1 MTNLI
6 EIRILDRSSFACGHA
21 FEGSGPY
28 ERIRGRA
35 YFQVDPDAPAQAG
48 VFDIDKAPRNENGLV
63 EFDGDF
69 LIFKPIDPGHGNQ
82 RLFYDFGNRGNMR
95 ALQFFNDAPGSN
107 DPITLAD
114 AGNGYLFRR
123 GYTVV
128 SCAWQ
133 GDLLPGNNRVLLNL
147 PVATDGGKPLT
158 GQVLQEFIVY
168 VPGITTRPL
177 SGWPSTRSHPV
188 DSLDNSHA
196 RLTKRRYPY
205 NDRIDVPRTEW
216 SFART
221 EGGEGADAQ
230 GAEFGILPSETNI
243 YMPKGFEPGW
253 IYELTYTGRD
263 PLVLGLG
270 DVAVRDLVSFLR
282 YTEKDAAGN
291 PNPVGTIEKVYAWGR
306 SQTGRLIR
314 DFVYRG
320 FNADA
325 QNRQVFD
332 GVLPHVSGGGLM
344 WMHHRFAI
352 LTASAGQAYME
363 HFIYSDRFP
372 FSYASC
378 TDHLTGKTD
387 AILKRPDT
395 DPLVMHT
402 QTATEYW
409 ERHGSLVHTDTR
421 GNDLP
426 QPENVRVYNWS
437 SSMHFADPQQRTPVW
452 PPPAAYRFNNVQT
465 SFFFRAMI
473 DAMDRWAT
481 DGTSPPESMIPS
493 REDGT
498 LITYEEWVEGFP
510 KIPGRVLP
518 PGPSA
523 LPLLDFGSDADDG
536 LLTKL
541 PPEIKDLNGYPI
553 LVPSVDADGNETA
566 GVRSPMVQA
575 PLGTYTGWNI
585 RTRGWGH
592 GASLTIQGSYIP
604 FADTPEE
611 QEITRDPRLSVLER
625 YGSPE
630 NYVEAVRTAAE
641 RLVEAGLML
650 EEDIELVVA
659 MAGNWGR
666 PWHDVRL

>member
-6 EIRILDRSSFACGHA
+6 ELRILQRRSFAGGHA
-21 FEGSGPY
+21 FAGSGPY
-28 ERIRGRA
+28 ESLRGRA
-35 YFQVDPDAPAQAG
+35 YFKVDPEAPAQAG
-48 VFDIDKAPRNENGLV
+48 VFDIYKAPLNEEGLV

-69 LIFKPIDPGHGNQ
+69 LILRPVDPQHAN
-82 RLFYDFGNRGNMR
+82 RRMFYDFGNRGNMR
-95 ALQFFNDAPGSN
+95 SLQFFNDAPGSN
-107 DPITLAD
+107 DPQTLEQ
-114 AGNGYLFRR
+114 AGNGFLFRR

-128 SCAWQ
+128 WSAWQ

-147 PVATDGGKPLT
+147 PVATEDGDTITGKI
-158 GQVLQEFIVY
+158 LQEFIVY
-168 VPGITTRPL
+168 TPGITTRPL

-188 DSLDNSHA
+188 VSLDNSHA
-196 RLTKRRYPY
+196 VLTKRRYPY
-205 NDRIDVPRTEW
+205 NERIEIPNTEW

-230 GAEFGILPSETNI
+230 GAEIGILPSETNI
-243 YMPKGFEPGW
+243 FLPKGFEPGW

-282 YTEKDAAGN
+282 YGEKDAAGN
-291 PNPVGTIEKVYAWGR
+291 PNPVGTIEKAYAWGR
-306 SQTGRLIR
+306 SQTGRLLR
-314 DFVYRG
+314 DYLYRG

-325 QNRQVFD
+325 ENRKVFD
-332 GVLPHVSGGGLM
+332 GVIPHVAGGGLM
-344 WMHHRFAI
+344 WMHLRFAN

-372 FSYASC
+372 FAYASC

-402 QTATEYW
+402 QTASEYW
-409 ERHGSLVHTDTR
+409 ERHGSLVHTDTQ
-421 GNDLP
+421 GNDLA
-426 QPENVRVYNWS
+426 QPENVRIYHWS
-437 SSMHFADPQQRTPVW
+437 SSQHFADPQHRQPVW
-452 PPPAAYRFNNVQT
+452 PPVASNRLNNVHT
-465 SFFFRAMI
+465 SFLFRALL

-481 DGTSPPESMIPS
+481 DATPPPDSMIPK
-493 REDGT
+493 REDDT
-498 LITYEEWVEGFP
+498 LVTYDEWVKGYP
-510 KIPGRVLP
+510 DIPGQMLP

-523 LPLLDFGSDADDG
+523 LPLLDFGPDADDG
-536 LLTKL
+536 FLTKL

-553 LVPSVDADGNETA
+553 LVPAVDADGNEIG
-566 GVRSPMVQA
+566 GVRAPMVQA

-585 RTRGWGH
+585 RMRGWGH
-592 GASLTIQGSYIP
+592 GASLTIYGSYIP

-611 QEITRDPRLSVLER
+611 QEIMRDPRMSVLER

-630 NYVEAVRTAAE
+630 NYIKAVREAAE
-641 RLVEAGLML
+641 KLVSHGLML
-650 EEDIELVVA
+650 EEDIEYVVA
-659 MAGNWGR
+659 MAENWGR
-666 PWHDVRL
+666 PRHDVRL